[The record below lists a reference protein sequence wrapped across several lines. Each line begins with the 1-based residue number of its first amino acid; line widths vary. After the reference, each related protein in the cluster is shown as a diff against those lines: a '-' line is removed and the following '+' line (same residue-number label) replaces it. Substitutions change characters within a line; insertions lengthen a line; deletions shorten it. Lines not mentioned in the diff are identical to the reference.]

1 MIKYFYRSLRTAGL
15 EEAESFK
22 RGTWV
27 YVEAPTVADL
37 ARLSEKFNLDPG
49 ILDDSL
55 DEDEVPRLEKQ
66 EGVTYVFLRFAY
78 QKPSGEVDTS
88 PVLVIFGGE
97 YVITI
102 SQVHLPALDFLKRG
116 RVPFATTQRAKL
128 VLLIFSH
135 ISDDYDRY
143 INLTSRKLKSVRTR
157 LRGHSI
163 TNQDLI
169 DFVTIEDELN
179 EFLSSLQPNNA
190 TLRRL
195 MAGKHVPLYEED
207 QDLVEDLMLSNG
219 QSIEASQANLRS
231 ISNIRDAYSAIA
243 SNNLNRTLTI
253 LTIATILISVPS
265 LAMGVYSLNIPLPA
279 QHSTDTFWVIMAI
292 NVTLMSVVLYIARK
306 KRVI

>member
-1 MIKYFYRSLRTAGL
+1 MIKYFYKSLRTNSL
-15 EEAESFK
+15 QESDEFK

-27 YVEAPTVADL
+27 YVEAPSVAEL
-37 ARLSEKFNLDPG
+37 ARLSERFNLDPG
-49 ILDDSL
+49 ILDDAL
-55 DEDEVPRLEKQ
+55 DEDEVPRMEKDA
-66 EGVTYVFLRFAY
+66 GISYVFMRFAFA
-78 QKPSGEVDTS
+78 KPNGGVDTS
-88 PVLVIFGGE
+88 PVLIIFGGE
-97 YVITI
+97 FVVTV
-102 SQVHLPALDFLKRG
+102 SKVHLPALDALQRG

-128 VLLIFSH
+128 VLLILSH

-143 INLTSRKLKSVRTR
+143 ISQTSRKLKGVRTR

-195 MAGKHVPLYEED
+195 LVSKHIPLFEED
-207 QDLVEDLMLSNG
+207 QDLVEDLLLSND
-219 QSIEASQANLRS
+219 QSIESSRSNLTS

-253 LTIATILISVPS
+253 LTIATVLIALPNLFFGMYGMNVRLPFEHAQWTFAGILGFN
-265 LAMGVYSLNIPLPA
+265 LALIAVFL
-279 QHSTDTFWVIMAI
+279 
-292 NVTLMSVVLYIARK
+292 VVARK